1 MPPKCANSSTESL
14 YTSKHLASDIT
25 YDKSH
30 KFLGL
35 AGKCGFKAIL
45 SIHTALQYVAKYAST
60 IIISLFGCIA
70 SNPYIAKW
78 DITDCPR
85 NLPYSSQVFLNLNKE
100 VPRWIYGT
108 GKSEESY
115 SFNNLG

>member
-1 MPPKCANSSTESL
+1 ML
-14 YTSKHLASDIT
+14 LAPAQKLLLHS
-25 YDKSH
+25 
-30 KFLGL
+30 
-35 AGKCGFKAIL
+35 
-45 SIHTALQYVAKYAST
+45 
-60 IIISLFGCIA
+60 
-70 SNPYIAKW
+70 IAKW